1 MAKSEGRDR
10 GTMYI
15 TEHSTV
21 NVQKYF
27 STSELTEEHQKN
39 GCYRLQKSCYK
50 APYQQSNNKAKFP
63 QSKEII
69 WK

>member
-15 TEHSTV
+15 TDHSTV

-27 STSELTEEHQKN
+27 STSELTEEHQKKMVATDF
-39 GCYRLQKSCYK
+39 RKVAIKLLI
-50 APYQQSNNKAKFP
+50 NNVIIRQNFP
-63 QSKEII
+63 NLK
-69 WK
+69 K